1 VDEALRS
8 DIADNIRTQFPG
20 CPPTRAD
27 AIAYLAAVR
36 RRARRTRT
44 GTDDPDSVRAAVTDS
59 VRRIDTDY
67 DDLLLTGI
75 DRTEAQQKVQ

>member
-1 VDEALRS
+1 
-8 DIADNIRTQFPG
+8 
-20 CPPTRAD
+20 
-27 AIAYLAAVR
+27 
-36 RRARRTRT
+36 T

-75 DRTEAQQKVQ
+75 DRTEAQQKVQGRVDDILNTWSSGATVLD